1 MRKTPI
7 PQILVGLGVALILI
21 TGIIHFIDAPDNL
34 SESTLKGGL
43 FIVNGLAAFAAAYGI
58 YRNAGWGWLLGLL
71 VAGGA
76 FIMYIVSR
84 TVGFPGLG
92 VDDDWLEPMGILSLL
107 VEGSFV
113 VLALVALLRYRLT
126 APEPAAPV
134 TPQPHNA

>member
-1 MRKTPI
+1 MRKPPI
-7 PQILVGLGVALILI
+7 PQILVGLGIALILI
-21 TGIIHFIDAPDNL
+21 TGVIHFIDAPDNL

-43 FIVNGLAAFAAAYGI
+43 FILNGLAALAAAYGI
-58 YRNAGWGWLLGLL
+58 YRNAGWGWILGLI

-76 FIMYIVSR
+76 FTMYVVSR
-84 TVGFPGLG
+84 TLGFPGLG

-107 VEGSFV
+107 VEGTFV

-126 APEPAAPV
+126 APEPAAAL

>member
-7 PQILVGLGVALILI
+7 PQILVGLGIALILI

-84 TVGFPGLG
+84 TLGFPGLG
-92 VDDDWLEPMGILSLL
+92 VDDDWLEPMGILSLI

-113 VLALVALLRYRLT
+113 VLALVALLRYQLT
-126 APEPAAPV
+126 ATEPTATV